1 MEITEN
7 MNLRKIIFFL
17 KQRIRPG
24 VMTRFHELERNQ
36 FLPEEELLA
45 LNWNKRKKLIQH
57 AFEHVPYYTST
68 FKNAGLHPQDIKTEK
83 DWSALPIL
91 TKENIRENL
100 GQLVATNVPRRNL
113 KVITTGGSTGQPL
126 KLYHDNRFPLEIIG
140 WRMINWWGV
149 NPYDN
154 AAYCWRITR
163 NNFTAK
169 ALNQLLWWPTKRIWF
184 DASMMT
190 DASAKRF
197 IEKFNSL
204 EPEFFQGYTG
214 SIDYLAQYILRNNVE
229 VYPPKCVWGT
239 SSPIS
244 ATQRSNIERAFRA
257 PLYDQYGCSEVYWL
271 AGQCR
276 VKNGLHFFS
285 DVRHIEFVDDN
296 GMVLPLNE
304 TGNVVITDLEN
315 YGFPLIRYQ
324 NGDVG
329 RFLSEKCS
337 CGINLPLIAP
347 IKGRTSDLVRIPNGG
362 AVGGDYITTL
372 FDDFV
377 DDVRSFQL
385 RQAADYSIVLFVV
398 PSRDLS
404 ATKIAVEK
412 VIQSLASRTGG
423 NLEIRYELVDEIR
436 SNRGKTQFVISEVN

>member
-1 MEITEN
+1 MKFKKT
-7 MNLRKIIFFL
+7 FFYI
-17 KQRIRPG
+17 KQTIRPG
-24 VMTRFHELERNQ
+24 VTNRYRELVRDQYLSED
-36 FLPEEELLA
+36 ELASINWAKRIKL
-45 LNWNKRKKLIQH
+45 LNH
-57 AFEHVPYYTST
+57 AFAFVPYYSST
-68 FKNAGLHPQDIKTEK
+68 FREAGLHPQDIKTEE
-83 DWSALPIL
+83 DWSRLPIL
-91 TKENIRENL
+91 TKEQIRNNFDS
-100 GQLVATNVPRRNL
+100 LVATNVSENCLRM
-113 KVITTGGSTGQPL
+113 VTTGGSTGQPL
-126 KLYHDNRFPLEIIG
+126 KIYHDKRFPLETIG
-140 WRMINWWGV
+140 WRMLGWWGV
-149 NPYDN
+149 QPSDD
-154 AAYCWRITR
+154 AAYCWRLIRKTWIR
-163 NNFTAK
+163 K
-169 ALNQLLWWPTKRIWF
+169 AFNTLMWWPTKRIWF

-304 TGNVVITDLEN
+304 TGNVVITDLKN